1 MGDSDDDYM
10 SNDFLEQIQ
19 DVKPGLFLFISIL
32 QAALKTIIK
41 TLPFYTQLF

>member
-19 DVKPGLFLFISIL
+19 DVKPGLF
-32 QAALKTIIK
+32 
-41 TLPFYTQLF
+41 FYSFQFCKLL